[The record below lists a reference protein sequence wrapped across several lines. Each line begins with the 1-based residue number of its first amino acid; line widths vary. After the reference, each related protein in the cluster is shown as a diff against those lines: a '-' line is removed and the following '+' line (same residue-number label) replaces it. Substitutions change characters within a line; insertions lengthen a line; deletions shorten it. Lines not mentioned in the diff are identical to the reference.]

1 VLTLFSLPPLQV
13 HANPGDPTSLLIPN
27 PNYSC
32 TGGLHQPLSGRY
44 LGHDGRVLNV
54 RDFRGAIVDKAAT
67 ILGLGAPAAVV
78 TPRILQLAV
87 RFRW

>member
-1 VLTLFSLPPLQV
+1 
-13 HANPGDPTSLLIPN
+13 
-27 PNYSC
+27 
-32 TGGLHQPLSGRY
+32 
-44 LGHDGRVLNV
+44 VLNV